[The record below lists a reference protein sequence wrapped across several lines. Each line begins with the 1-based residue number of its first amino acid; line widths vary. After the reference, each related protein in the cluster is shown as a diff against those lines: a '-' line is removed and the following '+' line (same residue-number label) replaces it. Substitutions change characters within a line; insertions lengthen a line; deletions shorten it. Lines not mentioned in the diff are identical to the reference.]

1 MYVCIKTADVKRREK
16 QHLNPWQWCGPS
28 KFDLRM
34 CFKVCLCFGPAI
46 KKTNNNNNNKKKN
59 PNSHSGHPGTFPLST
74 LASILALKSLGNLA
88 SP

>member
-46 KKTNNNNNNKKKN
+46 KKTNNNNNKKT
-59 PNSHSGHPGTFPLST
+59 PTVIRGTRVLSPCQPSQ
-74 LASILALKSLGNLA
+74 ASWL
-88 SP
+88 